1 MNANTRKWVYD
12 VLTALGLVV
21 AFYGLMTGEEVALWL
36 GVGSQLLQSGGT
48 LLARKNVTPD
58 TAEPKH
64 IKLVELD
71 TEGLESLANTL
82 SRRTDLSGRRT
93 T

>member
-1 MNANTRKWVYD
+1 MMFTADTRKWIYD

-48 LLARKNVTPD
+48 LLARKNVSPD
-58 TAEPKH
+58 PKEPT
-64 IKLVELD
+64 LVQLKELD
-71 TEGLESLANTL
+71 VETLEDIANSL
-82 SRRTDLSGRRT
+82 GRRR
-93 T
+93 